1 MRSLWVMAAL
11 YCLFVQPARLRA
23 QDSGGDP
30 TGFFAD
36 IECPTGLNNDPYNGL
51 AVYFDGHS
59 YTTQWFPV
67 RISRPL
73 SSYELYRPPTST
85 PNLTSADGKARWMAA
100 SIFVH
105 CWVERNPYFV
115 RRHYDIVD
123 YGGYTVLTT
132 ASCGQDAYRLV
143 DDQDPYDPYGPDCPG
158 SGSGGGDES
167 GGVGGGGAC
176 HQEHVVVEISY
187 DNGATWSVYWEGYAT
202 VCE

>member
-1 MRSLWVMAAL
+1 MRSVWVCAIL
-11 YCLFVQPARLRA
+11 CCLFIEPTWLDA
-23 QDSGGDP
+23 QGFGEDP
-30 TGFFAD
+30 TEFVD
-36 IECPTGLNNDPYNGL
+36 IECPTGLNNDPQNGL
-51 AVYFDGHS
+51 AVDFEGQS
-59 YTTQWFPV
+59 YITQWFPV
-67 RISRPL
+67 RVSRPL

-85 PNLTSADGKARWMAA
+85 PNLTSTDGKARWMAA

-132 ASCGQDAYRLV
+132 ANCGKDAYRLV
-143 DDQDPYDPYGPDCPG
+143 DDQDPYDPYDGPDCAG
-158 SGSGGGDES
+158 SGSGGG
-167 GGVGGGGAC
+167 GQGAGGAC
-176 HQEHVVVEISY
+176 HQEYVVVEISY